1 MAENIYSAYNGHIP
15 TSGATAAIIPVTT
28 GATVKTLM
36 QLAPPSGRNINIVEW
51 GISFDGSPAA
61 IRTELI
67 DTGTVFA
74 TVTAYTSAAV
84 DITNVT
90 NPGQQASQ
98 LTIGTGASGFTA
110 SAEGTITSTQLY
122 DYQVLS
128 TNTYIKQWPLGREPM
143 IKAGDAL
150 RIRVTAASAV
160 NAICYITWRE

>member
-1 MAENIYSAYNGHIP
+1 MAENIYQAWNGHQG
-15 TSGATAAIIPVTT
+15 TTAAMAPVTT
-28 GATVKTLM
+28 GVAIKTLM
-36 QLAPPSGRNINIVEW
+36 QLAPPSGRNIAVVEW
-51 GISFDGSPAA
+51 GISFDGAPAA
-61 IRTELI
+61 IKCELV

-74 TVTAYTSAAV
+74 TVTAYTSAAA

-110 SAEGTITSTQLY
+110 SAEGTVTVNELY
-122 DYQVLS
+122 DYQLLS
-128 TNTYIKQWPLGREPM
+128 TNTYVKQWPLGREPM

-150 RIRVTAASAV
+150 RIRVTAATAV